1 MLLPSSP
8 ASRSHALN
16 TCTNGSCAYNIIC
29 IAGFMKYS
37 FLHNQIFRIITHCN
51 TIAVLNSSCLFK
63 SCKTILRICFV
74 FVCVWQEPF
83 STVDESN
90 LIPFVLL
97 KPVPRCA
104 KSFPITINENM
115 QKGEIGQDETEAGK
129 ENTST
134 QNQEN
139 AHFSRGL
146 CRCLC
151 SSLCL
156 SFRKMSLWSVQK
168 VYVGLYCTNCTCTQK
183 SVCKD
188 AKSRL

>member
-1 MLLPSSP
+1 MME
-8 ASRSHALN
+8 
-16 TCTNGSCAYNIIC
+16 I
-29 IAGFMKYS
+29 S
-37 FLHNQIFRIITHCN
+37 F
-51 TIAVLNSSCLFK
+51 
-63 SCKTILRICFV
+63 CFI

-104 KSFPITINENM
+104 KFPITTNENM

-156 SFRKMSLWSVQK
+156 IFCRTSVCSVQK
-168 VYVGLYCTNCTCTQK
+168 VWVGFTVQIARIQKVGLQRCKKSGVKSVCTCTIRLNSLSLSQDCFPPPCLRAHLHTR
-183 SVCKD
+183 CKFYIQMVD
-188 AKSRL
+188 FLWRW